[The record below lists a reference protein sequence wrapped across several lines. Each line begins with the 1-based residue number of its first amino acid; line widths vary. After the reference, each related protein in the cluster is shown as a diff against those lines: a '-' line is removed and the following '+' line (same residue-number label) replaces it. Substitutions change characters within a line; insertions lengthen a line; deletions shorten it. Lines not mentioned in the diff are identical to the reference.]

1 MQQDQNVVRSIGF
14 WHAIFALHLAA
25 KNGWPVRCATLPHQI
40 FRRYFTPMHSMK
52 TDFHS
57 LRRAPIA
64 TFALMGVLLIAGCGG
79 GGDAI
84 DAASTPEQ
92 LPTQVASPNQVLS
105 NCGLADFDSDLLD
118 AINKVRAS
126 GASCGTSGTFGA
138 TTPVVWNNALMAA
151 ADGHSTDMAAQS
163 YVSHTSADG
172 RTVADRL
179 AGVGYQWRAYGEN
192 IAAGQPTDANLR
204 RDGAHHG
211 SEETAPNPGY
221 LTTELGTR
229 MSRNGGTMAARRPLL
244 PLP

>member
-1 MQQDQNVVRSIGF
+1 
-14 WHAIFALHLAA
+14 
-25 KNGWPVRCATLPHQI
+25 
-40 FRRYFTPMHSMK
+40 MK

-57 LRRAPIA
+57 LRRTPIA

-151 ADGHSTDMAAQS
+151 ADGHSTDMAAQN

-192 IAAGQPTDANLR
+192 IAAGQPTVAVVMAGWQASPGHCANLM
-204 RDGAHHG
+204 
-211 SEETAPNPGY
+211 NPLVADVGVACASASDSANY
-221 LTTELGTR
+221 DTYWTMELGRQFT
-229 MSRNGGTMAARRPLL
+229 P
-244 PLP
+244 